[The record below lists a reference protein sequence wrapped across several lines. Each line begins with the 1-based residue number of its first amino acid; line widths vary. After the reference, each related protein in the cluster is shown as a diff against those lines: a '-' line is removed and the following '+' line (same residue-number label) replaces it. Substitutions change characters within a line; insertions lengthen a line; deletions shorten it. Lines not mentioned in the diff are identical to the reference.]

1 MATSNDVLH
10 LKTDAELRFF
20 VENPS
25 YYQEELVAAARRELR
40 RRYPAAPVPAAA
52 PARTPIVEA
61 PPAPV
66 ITEYDEPA
74 TRRSPA
80 WLLPGVGAA
89 VLLVAGLSFWGKGDK
104 PRRAA
109 PAAGHAAA
117 APAARPATPPTLETA
132 ITAPPLPTFD
142 TERCV
147 GQALARVPA
156 AAKANDQHL
165 SQYQIISR
173 FFWAAQKPTAY
184 LLRQVQQGKPNP
196 VFKPQANMALAL
208 WSEFDRTLAY
218 SYAFGPVMTDH
229 FERMKI
235 VGGQQRTALTELLN
249 ATDANR
255 PLRFEAEQLAA
266 QQAIPGL
273 LAPLG
278 VKPD

>member
-1 MATSNDVLH
+1 MATPSDVLL

-25 YYQEELVAAARRELR
+25 YYQAELVAAARRELR
-40 RRYPAAPVPAAA
+40 RRYPSAPLPTAEL
-52 PARTPIVEA
+52 PNEEGQ
-61 PPAPV
+61 PV
-66 ITEYDEPA
+66 LTEYDVPA
-74 TRRSPA
+74 TRQTPA

-104 PRRAA
+104 PHRAR
-109 PAAGHAAA
+109 PAA
-117 APAARPATPPTLETA
+117 APVAVRPASPPTLETA
-132 ITAPPLPTFD
+132 ITAPPLPTFN

-147 GQALARVPA
+147 TQALARVPA
-156 AAKANDQHL
+156 AEKTNDQHL

-196 VFKPQANMALAL
+196 FFKPQANMALAL

-218 SYAFGPVMTDH
+218 SYSFGPVMKDH
-229 FERMKI
+229 FERMKS
-235 VGGQQRTALTELLN
+235 VGEQQRAALTELLN
-249 ATDANR
+249 ATNANR
-255 PLRFEAEQLAA
+255 PLRFEAEQQA
-266 QQAIPGL
+266 QQQAMLGL

-278 VKPD
+278 VTPD

>member
-1 MATSNDVLH
+1 MATPPDVLL

-40 RRYPAAPVPAAA
+40 RRYPAAPLPAAA
-52 PARTPIVEA
+52 PTN
-61 PPAPV
+61 PAAEEVPSV
-66 ITEYDEPA
+66 VTEYDEPA
-74 TRRSPA
+74 TRRTPA

-104 PRRAA
+104 PHRAA
-109 PAAGHAAA
+109 AAAKPPAA
-117 APAARPATPPTLETA
+117 APAARPAAPPTLETA

-147 GQALARVPA
+147 AQALARVPA
-156 AAKANDQHL
+156 AEKANDQHL

-173 FFWAAQKPTAY
+173 FFWAAHKPTAY

-208 WSEFDRTLAY
+208 WNEFDRTLAY
-218 SYAFGPVMTDH
+218 RYAFGPVMNDH

-235 VGGQQRTALTELLN
+235 VGGQQRAALTELLN
-249 ATDANR
+249 ATNANR
-255 PLRFEAEQLAA
+255 PLRLETEQQAEQQAMPGILAT
-266 QQAIPGL
+266 
-273 LAPLG
+273 LG

>member
-1 MATSNDVLH
+1 MATPSDVLL

-40 RRYPAAPVPAAA
+40 RRYPAAPLTAAA
-52 PARTPIVEA
+52 PAHPTTEEVL
-61 PPAPV
+61 PAV
-66 ITEYDEPA
+66 TEYDEPA
-74 TRRSPA
+74 ARRPPA

-104 PRRAA
+104 PPQAA
-109 PAAGHAAA
+109 SAAKPTAAT
-117 APAARPATPPTLETA
+117 PAARPAAPPTLETA

-147 GQALARVPA
+147 AQALARVPA
-156 AAKANDQHL
+156 AEKANDQHL

-173 FFWAAQKPTAY
+173 FFWAAQKPTVY

-229 FERMKI
+229 FERMKT
-235 VGGQQRTALTELLN
+235 VGGQQHTALTELLN

-255 PLRFEAEQLAA
+255 PLRLEAEQLAE